1 MLDGVYFTKDECRGA
16 LLLELNDTEG
26 MRRPELNALLQ
37 LFFTKGR
44 HTAGSFTLDDF
55 EPVPEG
61 FIEEVQPRFGV
72 AGKIISL
79 WELTKS
85 RSPDGAACKILNL
98 LPCKCFVG
106 PMGELV
112 LYQEFLPRYK
122 VSSAHLPQSAFH
134 RAQ

>member
-1 MLDGVYFTKDECRGA
+1 MLDGVYFTKDECHGA

-26 MRRPELNALLQ
+26 MHRPELNALLQ
-37 LFFTKGR
+37 LFFTKGK
-44 HTAGSFTLDDF
+44 HTAGSFTLDAF

-61 FIEEVQPRFGV
+61 FIEEPEVQPRFGV

-85 RSPDGAACKILNL
+85 KSPDGAVCKILNL
-98 LPCKCFVG
+98 LPYKCFVG

-112 LYQEFLPRYK
+112 LYHEFPP
-122 VSSAHLPQSAFH
+122 S
-134 RAQ
+134 